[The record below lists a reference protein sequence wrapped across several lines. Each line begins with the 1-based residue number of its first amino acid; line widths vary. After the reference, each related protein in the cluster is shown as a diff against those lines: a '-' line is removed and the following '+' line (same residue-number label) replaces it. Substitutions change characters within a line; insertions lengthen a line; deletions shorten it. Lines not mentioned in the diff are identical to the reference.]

1 MTRVKTLFSTELAFA
16 IDAVRKAGDMQ
27 LARLGSDLHV
37 TEKSQA
43 NIVTEVDLAVET
55 MFRERVAATFPDHG
69 VMGEEFA
76 EARPGGSGPVCRWLF
91 DPVDGTANYAHGL
104 PFFCASLAF
113 EVDGVVEVAAIFE
126 PTRRELFTA
135 TRGGG
140 AAMNDRPIRVS
151 TTARLADALVA
162 TGFPHNATSRAA
174 AAERAIGEFAVR
186 SRGVRRLGSAALDLC
201 YVACARTD
209 AFYDTHLKPWDT
221 AAGALIVSE
230 AGGRVTGLDA
240 AAFSNYRGGVLAS
253 NGRFHDDLV
262 AITAAI

>member
-1 MTRVKTLFSTELAFA
+1 
-16 IDAVRKAGDMQ
+16 MQ
-27 LARLGSDLHV
+27 LDRVGSDLRV

-55 MFRERVAATFPDHG
+55 MFRERVAAAFPDHG

-76 EARPGGSGPVCRWLF
+76 EARPGGSGPVRRWLF
-91 DPVDGTANYAHGL
+91 DPIDGTANYAHGL

-113 EVDGVVEVAAIFE
+113 EVDGVVEIAAIYE

-135 TRGGG
+135 VRGAG
-140 AAMNDRPIRVS
+140 AALNDQAIRVS

-162 TGFPHNATSRAA
+162 TGFPHNATSRATG
-174 AAERAIGEFAVR
+174 AERAIGEFAVQ

-209 AFYDTHLKPWDT
+209 AFYDANLKPWDT
-221 AAGALIVSE
+221 AAGALIVAE

-240 AAFSNYRGGVLAS
+240 APFSNYRGGVLAS
-253 NGRFHDDLV
+253 NGRIHESV
-262 AITAAI
+262 AAITAAI

>member
-1 MTRVKTLFSTELAFA
+1 
-16 IDAVRKAGDMQ
+16 MQ
-27 LARLGSDLHV
+27 IARLGSDLHV

-55 MFRERVAATFPDHG
+55 MFRERVAARFPEHG
-69 VMGEEFA
+69 VMGEEFE
-76 EARPGGSGPVCRWLF
+76 EARPGGSGSVRRWLF

-135 TRGGG
+135 VRGGG
-140 AAMNDRPIRVS
+140 AALNDQPIRVS
-151 TTARLADALVA
+151 ATTRLADALVA
-162 TGFPHNATSRAA
+162 TGFPHNATRRAP

-209 AFYDTHLKPWDT
+209 AFYDINLKPWDT
-221 AAGALIVSE
+221 AAGALIVAE

-240 AAFSNYRGGVLAS
+240 APFSNYRGGVLAS